1 MMRERESNESGIR
14 MAVDHNWSR
23 REQRSSVQM
32 DGDVSALYYYPEKE
46 TGDSMRP
53 AHRVVAIEDLWD
65 TLVGVHSQLSH
76 GGQQRMEKYLIEHG
90 THVPRP
96 VMQRFVD
103 LCQTCQE
110 TRGRKSTHK
119 IIHKPIIPDTVGQRG
134 QADLVN
140 LQMVPDDG
148 YKYILNYQD
157 CFSKF
162 VILRALKTKTA
173 AEVADCLVNIF
184 FEHGPPSLLQTD
196 NGAEFSNKL
205 LMARIKQL
213 WTGTVIVHGRPRHPQ
228 DQGSVERANGDFKNM
243 LYARLRDV
251 KKEMNQWVGELP
263 YVQYSKNNAYHSGI
277 RTTPYRV
284 HFGRAPADLSV
295 DMTLPKEVVEQ
306 LETEDDLCG
315 VLESRQVIGYASFDP
330 SSDTPIASPNP
341 LPFSHLSLQEPA
353 SGVGLGGPVSTFT
366 YDEVPE
372 SEYTSSIGMSS
383 QQPPLE
389 EPSILSPPLPS
400 SSLPAETD
408 DNSYD
413 IPVPPLID
421 SKFTPYFDLA
431 TGTTHQVAPALPSV
445 QLHTEAS
452 DFSPE
457 DRSDDTQYEE
467 EHQCTSCPDM
477 YLPANCMARVQAFGA
492 TGV

>member
-1 MMRERESNESGIR
+1 
-14 MAVDHNWSR
+14 
-23 REQRSSVQM
+23 
-32 DGDVSALYYYPEKE
+32 
-46 TGDSMRP
+46 
-53 AHRVVAIEDLWD
+53 
-65 TLVGVHSQLSH
+65 
-76 GGQQRMEKYLIEHG
+76 
-90 THVPRP
+90 
-96 VMQRFVD
+96 
-103 LCQTCQE
+103 
-110 TRGRKSTHK
+110 
-119 IIHKPIIPDTVGQRG
+119 
-134 QADLVN
+134 
-140 LQMVPDDG
+140 MVPDGG

-157 CFSKF
+157 CFSKL

-173 AEVADCLVNIF
+173 AEVADCLVNI

-213 WTGTVIVHGRPRHPQ
+213 WTGTVIVHGKPRHPQ

-251 KKEMNQWVGELP
+251 KKELNQWVGELP

-295 DMTLPKEVVEQ
+295 DMTLPKEVVER

-330 SSDTPIASPNP
+330 SSDTLLASPNP

-353 SGVGLGGPVSTFT
+353 SGAEVGGPVSSFT

-389 EPSILSPPLPS
+389 ELTIAQLL
-400 SSLPAETD
+400 
-408 DNSYD
+408 
-413 IPVPPLID
+413 
-421 SKFTPYFDLA
+421 LA
-431 TGTTHQVAPALPSV
+431 CG
-445 QLHTEAS
+445 
-452 DFSPE
+452 
-457 DRSDDTQYEE
+457 
-467 EHQCTSCPDM
+467 
-477 YLPANCMARVQAFGA
+477 NG
-492 TGV
+492 